1 MKRRPVA
8 YVVKQKGLSEYTE
21 ILYTKK
27 QAMEAAREMLWW
39 SKQVTIQPLYAG
51 RKIALK

>member
-1 MKRRPVA
+1 MKRPVA

-21 ILYTKK
+21 MFATKK
-27 QAMEAAREMLWW
+27 QAMAAAREMLWW

-51 RKIALK
+51 KKLSLKW

>member
-27 QAMEAAREMLWW
+27 QAIAAAKELLWW
-39 SKQVTIQPLYAG
+39 SKQVTILPLYAG
-51 RKIALK
+51 RKLTFR